1 MILHFRGM
9 KLKYPNIL
17 QTFGLLGIYILLSL
31 GLAFLVRPMMS
42 VMSESVVTLL
52 ASLLSMLVVI
62 FIALQFKGASFKY
75 LFDNMKF
82 ASLQTYLISIL
93 FTIFMIM
100 AIDPI
105 TSFIP
110 IPEWLERIMANLIQ
124 KNMASFMTVAIMA
137 PIMEE
142 LLFRKIIF
150 EGYQN
155 NYSLKKAIFMSAFM
169 FALFHLNPWQGIG
182 AFVAGV
188 YLAYIFY
195 KTGDIVLCMFVH
207 FVNNGLGFGAFVYFD
222 DPLFSITQLL
232 DEPAYVLLTI
242 LIGMGGMYV
251 CYRYLENHF
260 QLKLQ

>member
-1 MILHFRGM
+1 MIRHFRGM
-9 KLKYPNIL
+9 KLHYPNIL
-17 QTFGLLGIYILLSL
+17 QTFGLLGIYILLSI
-31 GLAFLVRPMMS
+31 GLALLVQPLMTI
-42 VMSESVVTLL
+42 MSESLVTLL
-52 ASLLSMLVVI
+52 ASLVSMFVVI
-62 FIALQFKGASFKY
+62 FIALQFKGAPLSY
-75 LFDNMKF
+75 LFQNMKF

-93 FTIFMIM
+93 FTVFMIM

-110 IPEWLERIMANLIQ
+110 IPQWLEEIMANLIQ
-124 KNMASFMTVAIMA
+124 KNMASFLTIAIMA
-137 PIMEE
+137 PVMEE
-142 LLFRKIIF
+142 LLFRKVIL
-150 EGYQN
+150 EGYLE

-207 FVNNGLGFGAFVYFD
+207 FVNNGLGFGAFWYFD
-222 DPLFSITQLL
+222 DPLFSITYLL
-232 DEPAYVLLTI
+232 DEPAYVVLTI
-242 LIGMGGMYV
+242 FIGIGGMYV

>member
-1 MILHFRGM
+1 MICHFRGM
-9 KLKYPNIL
+9 KMQYPNIL
-17 QTFGLLGIYILLSL
+17 QTFGLLGIYILLSI
-31 GLAFLVRPMMS
+31 GLAFTVQPLMS
-42 VMSESVVTLL
+42 IMSESLVTLL
-52 ASLLSMLVVI
+52 ASLASMLIVI
-62 FIALQFKGASFKY
+62 FFALQFKNASFKY
-75 LFDNMKF
+75 LFENMKF

-93 FTIFMIM
+93 FTVFMIM

-110 IPEWLERIMANLIQ
+110 IPEWLEKIMANLIQ
-124 KNMASFMTVAIMA
+124 KNISSFMTVAIMA
-137 PIMEE
+137 PVMEE

-150 EGYQN
+150 EGYLK
-155 NYSLKKAIFMSAFM
+155 NYSLKKAILMSAFM

-222 DPLFSITQLL
+222 DPLFSITNLL

-242 LIGMGGMYV
+242 LIGFGGMYV
-251 CYRYLENHF
+251 CYRYLENQF
-260 QLKLQ
+260 ELKLR

>member
-31 GLAFLVRPMMS
+31 GLALLVRPMMS
-42 VMSESVVTLL
+42 VISESVITLL
-52 ASLLSMLVVI
+52 ASLISMLVII
-62 FIALQFKGASFKY
+62 FIALQFKGASIRY
-75 LFDNMKF
+75 LFENMKF

-110 IPEWLERIMANLIQ
+110 IPEWLEKILANLIQ
-124 KNMASFMTVAIMA
+124 KNVASFMTVAIMA

-232 DEPAYVLLTI
+232 DEPAYVLLTV

-251 CYRYLENHF
+251 CYRYLENQF